1 VELYRICHV
10 LSGLYTVIADMG
22 SESKHRD
29 SQCEIC
35 LLWLFLKGR
44 PGSFFFVVGIVQYNF
59 WIYTIMTIGLAFS
72 SGKLNLDNFLSLM
85 SNKMAEKDTKEEIL
99 KVCAFFK
106 LILSTFSD
114 DAVITISLFKALDPL
129 LNPY

>member
-1 VELYRICHV
+1 
-10 LSGLYTVIADMG
+10 
-22 SESKHRD
+22 
-29 SQCEIC
+29 
-35 LLWLFLKGR
+35 
-44 PGSFFFVVGIVQYNF
+44 
-59 WIYTIMTIGLAFS
+59 MTIGLAFS